1 MALPAFNELTRPA
14 LEMVVN
20 SDDAVHVREIRKYLI
35 DLFDVA
41 EINLAE
47 VLSSGE
53 EKFYNRVRWVAWSFK
68 HAGLLHSPS
77 RGMFVSTPEGE
88 AYLLS
93 HSGTIERK
101 TLTAMIAQPSQD
113 QDTTTEGDQSAPPV
127 VVPTVVE
134 RADLE
139 DAAPDE
145 QMDQAFAQIREKLAS
160 DLQEAISLVS
170 PKQFEKLVIELLA
183 AMGYGR
189 PEHTG
194 KSGDG
199 GIDGIIN
206 QDSLGLEKVYVQAK
220 RWNDKQISPADIQ
233 QFAGSLDTFGAS
245 KGVFITASSFSGN
258 ARQTAADISK
268 GNKIIS
274 LIDGPVLAGLM
285 IQHNVGVFAKRTY
298 DVKSLD
304 ENYFAEEV

>member
-1 MALPAFNELTRPA
+1 
-14 LEMVVN
+14 MVVN

-35 DLFDVA
+35 DLFDVT

-77 RGMFVSTPEGE
+77 RGMFVNTPEGE

-101 TLTAMIAQPSQD
+101 TLTAMMDQKRQD
-113 QDTTTEGDQSAPPV
+113 QDANREEDQSPPPV
-127 VVPTVVE
+127 AAPTE
-134 RADLE
+134 TETADLE
-139 DAAPDE
+139 NADPDE
-145 QMDQAFAQIREKLAS
+145 LMDQAFAQIRQKLAS
-160 DLQEAISLVS
+160 DLQEAIARVS

-285 IQHNVGVFAKRTY
+285 IQHNVGVFTQRTY
-298 DVKSLD
+298 DVKLLD
-304 ENYFAEEV
+304 ENYFGEEI